1 MHPKKLGKMKG
12 VKLPLLL
19 LRSCPPEGVSSSVKK
34 TVRKNKMSK
43 WETKQR
49 KVALNI
55 LKWWLNCLFLAF
67 CSPKQ
72 CYWQSSQ
79 EWKCNYERTRS
90 RLTTQGA
97 RVSKNSSWCS
107 MAKVQVTFLLT
118 DTVIHIV
125 WKSSFKSHL
134 WTKRAER
141 ALLLSQISHYL

>member
-19 LRSCPPEGVSSSVKK
+19 LRSCPPEGVSSSVK

-90 RLTTQGA
+90 TQGV

-118 DTVIHIV
+118 DTVIHSV
-125 WKSSFKSHL
+125 WKPPFKVSFTSKAS
-134 WTKRAER
+134 
-141 ALLLSQISHYL
+141 YMF